1 MGKSTIIIWVY
12 NGHDF
17 LACLVISWLG
27 YLLILIALPV
37 FFLLYAADLS
47 LFDCTIVE
55 LIGLELV
62 INVGR
67 LVLMSDYNVACRIAN
82 GLLELIL
89 KILLLI

>member
-1 MGKSTIIIWVY
+1 MNYSFRRRFRGLHQRQYST
-12 NGHDF
+12 NRET
-17 LACLVISWLG
+17 C
-27 YLLILIALPV
+27 